1 MVVQVDENTDGE
13 GEPFTPSPVRKKGVA
28 MKEWLVLSG
37 IIAGFVGFYV
47 GAASYGYN
55 SILALQGTI
64 VAVIIPLCAP
74 LTFYLGIETWK
85 RKRGILG
92 YVTLVATTGIAGAA
106 LGLSLMFWVLD

>member
-1 MVVQVDENTDGE
+1 
-13 GEPFTPSPVRKKGVA
+13 

-74 LTFYLGIETWK
+74 LSFYLGIETWK

-92 YVTLVATTGIAGAA
+92 YATLVATTGIAGAA
-106 LGLSLMFWVLD
+106 LGLSLMFWILD